1 MAFLLALLAN
11 RSDVLV
17 AVMIGL
23 PAKILEEAAEK
34 GTAAVAATS
43 VSLTE
48 SERKRHRQD
57 GLNQLLRSSSTRPQ
71 QSISHA
77 AMAKPFSQQVDASTP
92 QPQELAEELRGS
104 RFDWSPYMLPTSAI
118 SPQKSILHGM
128 CRRWIDL
135 TRQMDR
141 TAATRTSPYPSCDS
155 LQPPSQAEIGQ
166 LQAILVVRIAE
177 LLNGIAGRLLYPQ
190 WAALMHDKKL
200 DVNSF
205 IVRWHINLHPSI
217 RTRLP
222 ASSLQNLSL
231 F

>member
-1 MAFLLALLAN
+1 
-11 RSDVLV
+11 
-17 AVMIGL
+17 MIGL
-23 PAKILEEAAEK
+23 PVKILEEAAEK
-34 GTAAVAATS
+34 GTTS
-43 VSLTE
+43 KSSVSLSLTE

-71 QSISHA
+71 QTTTSQA
-77 AMAKPFSQQVDASTP
+77 AIAKPLSQWDTCTP
-92 QPQELAEELRGS
+92 QPHESTEEDLGD
-104 RFDWSPYMLPTSAI
+104 RFDWSPYMLPTSEL
-118 SPQKSILHGM
+118 SPHKSILHGL

-141 TAATRTSPYPSCDS
+141 TAATWTSSDLS
-155 LQPPSQAEIGQ
+155 GDLLLRPPSQAEVSQ
-166 LQAILVVRIAE
+166 LQAVLVVRIAE

-190 WAALMHDKKL
+190 WAALMQDMKL